1 MSDVL
6 LFIGLLGLGIA
17 FYAIFYASIKWFE
30 KI

>member
-6 LFIGLLGLGIA
+6 LFITLLGLGIGL
-17 FYAIFYASIKWFE
+17 YGVFYASIKWFE